1 MKTIQ
6 NCTTTK
12 RTFRTP
18 LLALRPWITE
28 TMYNNHDSGPNP
40 ETQWLTVVHLITGQ
54 PPGRVKDAQSHS
66 VEELNC
72 LNPFLINL
80 GFRVG
85 MIQRGVDQGMQ
96 LWGS

>member
-28 TMYNNHDSGPNP
+28 RMCNKYDSGPNP
-40 ETQWLTVVHLITGQ
+40 ETQWLTAVHLIPGQ
-54 PPGRVKDAQSHS
+54 LSGRVKDSQSHS
-66 VEELNC
+66 VEELYC
-72 LNPFLINL
+72 LNSFLINL
-80 GFRVG
+80 GVKVG
-85 MIQRGVDQGMQ
+85 IIRRGVDQGMQ
-96 LWGS
+96 LWES